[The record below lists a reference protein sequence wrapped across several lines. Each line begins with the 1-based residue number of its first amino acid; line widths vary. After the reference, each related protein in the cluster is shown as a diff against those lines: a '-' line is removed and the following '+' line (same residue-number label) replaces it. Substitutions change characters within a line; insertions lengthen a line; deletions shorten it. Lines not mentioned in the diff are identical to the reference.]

1 MSLNAEIAKR
11 NEGGRQSIDKRDE
24 SSSFSPLTRAI
35 SPLSFS
41 DMLWDTAGFPAMNR
55 AMDFLIDTTTNSRN
69 IPLAMDIKET
79 TNEFVC
85 HIDVPGVK
93 KKDLHI
99 EIENHMLTIIAERYE
114 VKKDEEK
121 QGDFTFRKVERF
133 HGVQSRRLSLP
144 ADIVDED
151 SIETKYDHGVL
162 TIHIPKKK
170 GDVLNQNKKKIEV
183 N

>member
-1 MSLNAEIAKR
+1 MRKFSKLVEDWT
-11 NEGGRQSIDKRDE
+11 QS
-24 SSSFSPLTRAI
+24 
-35 SPLSFS
+35 
-41 DMLWDTAGFPAMNR
+41 
-55 AMDFLIDTTTNSRN
+55 
-69 IPLAMDIKET
+69 
-79 TNEFVC
+79 
-85 HIDVPGVK
+85 
-93 KKDLHI
+93 
-99 EIENHMLTIIAERYE
+99 
-114 VKKDEEK
+114 
-121 QGDFTFRKVERF
+121 FTFRKVERF